1 MADDAEDDDLID
13 LVDDVNDVLVTT
25 QGKPWTVAIIDD
37 DPAVHHG
44 TSFALADYR
53 LDDRGLELLSAYS
66 AAEGRTLLRDRPD
79 IAVVF
84 LDVVMESD
92 SAGLDLV
99 EYIRKDLGNDTVR
112 IILRTGQ
119 PGQAPE
125 QRVIVDYDIND
136 YKAKT
141 ELTVDKLFTTL
152 TATLRGYQQL
162 QRLHQTRR
170 GLEFIVEAAAMLF
183 DIKSVR
189 LLAEGVLVQIAALL
203 DVNCAGVLV
212 LRESVGDREP
222 FAILAGSGIYGP
234 VARFEAPETL
244 DAELAALVQ
253 EAFARRSHEFSARR
267 SVLYLRTGSGREVV
281 VVLDTGN
288 TLLPTDRALI
298 EVFCSRLSAAFDNVL
313 LCEQLQ
319 DANRSL
325 EQRVTE
331 RTRELVS
338 AMARVTE
345 QRERLRDVNAF
356 KNEILGKVAHDIKN
370 PLAVVLGRA
379 DMLTRMLDANPV
391 PVGDAHQQVRHIRDA
406 TAQLSSMADQ
416 LIADAMT
423 DALAIKIRPERLD
436 LAGLVGDVVEA
447 NRPLADRKAQ
457 ILSAAA
463 VGPLW
468 IRGDIDRLREA
479 IDNVLSNAVKYTR
492 LGGRIEVETA
502 ATEDLAVVRVMDEGP
517 GLEPDDVARLFG
529 RFERLSARPTGGESS
544 TGLGLSIAK
553 RIVDLHDGQIRAD
566 PAVGRQG
573 SVFTIELPRGP
584 AEAAEAAADTAVR
597 PVTRP

>member
-1 MADDAEDDDLID
+1 MADDAEDDDLLD
-13 LVDDVNDVLVTT
+13 LVDDRDEVTLT
-25 QGKPWTVAIIDD
+25 PPGQPWTVAIIDD
-37 DPAVHHG
+37 DPAVHNG
-44 TSFALADYR
+44 TRFALADYR
-53 LDDRGLELLSAYS
+53 LDDRGLNLLSAYS
-66 AAEGRTLLRDRPD
+66 AAEGRTLLRQHTDV
-79 IAVVF
+79 AVVF

-92 SAGLDLV
+92 SAGLELV
-99 EYIRKDLGNDTVR
+99 EYIRKELANDTIR

-152 TATLRGYQQL
+152 TATLRSYQQL

-170 GLEFIVEAAAMLF
+170 GLEFIVEAAARLF

-203 DVNCAGVLV
+203 DINCAGMLV
-212 LRESVGDREP
+212 LRHSSRDHEP

-234 VARFEAPETL
+234 AARFEQPEAL
-244 DAELAALVQ
+244 DAELAGLVQ
-253 EAFARRSHEFSARR
+253 EAFARRSHEFSIRR

-281 VVLDTGN
+281 VVLDTGK

-298 EVFCSRLSAAFDNVL
+298 EVFSSRLSAAFDNVL

-331 RTRELVS
+331 RTRELES
-338 AMARVTE
+338 AMERATE
-345 QRERLRDVNAF
+345 QRERLRDVSAF

-370 PLAVVLGRA
+370 PLSVVLGRA
-379 DMLTRMLDANPV
+379 DMLTRLLDAKPI
-391 PVGDAHQQVRHIRDA
+391 PVGDAHQQVRHIREA
-406 TAQLSSMADQ
+406 TGQLSSMADQ
-416 LIADAMT
+416 LIADAMS
-423 DALAIKIRPERLD
+423 DALAIKIRPDRLD
-436 LAGLVGDVVEA
+436 LAGLVRDVVEA
-447 NRPLADRKAQ
+447 NRPLADRKGQ
-457 ILSAAA
+457 ILSMA
-463 VGPLW
+463 VAGPLW

-492 LGGRIEVETA
+492 LGGRIEAEMA
-502 ATEDLAVVRVMDEGP
+502 AGDDEVSVRITDEGP
-517 GLEPDDVARLFG
+517 GLEADDMARLFG
-529 RFERLSARPTGGESS
+529 RFERLSAKPTGGESS

-553 RIVDLHDGQIRAD
+553 RIVDLHDGRIRAD
-566 PAVGRQG
+566 PVATRQG
-573 SVFTIELPRGP
+573 SVFTIVLPRGGVG
-584 AEAAEAAADTAVR
+584 EATATLT
-597 PVTRP
+597 PP

>member
-13 LVDDVNDVLVTT
+13 LVDDVNDAVMSP
-25 QGKPWTVAIIDD
+25 QGQPWTVAIIDD

-44 TSFALADYR
+44 TRFALADYR
-53 LDDRGLELLSAYS
+53 LDDRGLALLSAYS
-66 AAEGRTLLRDRPD
+66 AAEGRTLLRDHPD

-212 LRESVGDREP
+212 LRDSSRDHEP

-234 VARFEAPETL
+234 VARFEEPRTL
-244 DAELAALVQ
+244 DADLAGLVQ

-281 VVLDTGN
+281 VVLDTGK

-379 DMLTRMLDANPV
+379 DMLSRLLDATPI
-391 PVGDAHQQVRHIRDA
+391 PVGDAHQQVRHIREA
-406 TAQLSSMADQ
+406 TGQLSSMADQ

-436 LAGLVGDVVEA
+436 LAGLVRDVVEA
-447 NRPLADRKAQ
+447 NRPLADRKGQA
-457 ILSAAA
+457 LSTAAT
-463 VGPLW
+463 GPLW
-468 IRGDIDRLREA
+468 VRGDIDRLREA

-492 LGGRIEVETA
+492 LGGRIEVEA
-502 ATEDLAVVRVMDEGP
+502 ASTENLAVVRVTDEGP
-517 GLEPDDVARLFG
+517 GLGPDDVARMFG
-529 RFERLSARPTGGESS
+529 RFERLSAKPTGGESS

-553 RIVDLHDGQIRAD
+553 RIVDLHDGRIRAE
-566 PAVGRQG
+566 PAAGRHG
-573 SVFTIELPRGP
+573 SVFWIELPLGP
-584 AEAAEAAADTAVR
+584 ADETG
-597 PVTRP
+597 VTRP